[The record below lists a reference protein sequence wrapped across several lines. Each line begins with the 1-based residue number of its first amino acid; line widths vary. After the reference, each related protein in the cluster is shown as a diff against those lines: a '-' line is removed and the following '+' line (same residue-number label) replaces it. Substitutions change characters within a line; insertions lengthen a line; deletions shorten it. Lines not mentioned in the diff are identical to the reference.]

1 MKKSPVIAIIAAL
14 VLLAAFLG
22 FRSREMAAERDL
34 AAQRAVAAQTDADQ
48 SKEEAKKQTA
58 ARTEAEQREAEA
70 AAQAKTAGLALE
82 KARGDLEKSRS
93 ETKAAQQ
100 KLAELLKT
108 IPTVD
113 DAGRFVATFE
123 GAIQH
128 GATPVDTAVGKI
140 TMNMVYY
147 DGGAIAH
154 MVIYCDYPAG
164 SVASSGG
171 PDKVCANASGGA
183 VKSVNGTVRTSS
195 PYQLGDTSG
204 LEVVADI
211 PPKDPKD
218 SANASVARLRFFV
231 VGDRLYQVM
240 YIGPTG
246 TDTSPKAVAFLDSF
260 RLTH

>member
-1 MKKSPVIAIIAAL
+1 MKKGLIVVFIAML
-14 VLLAAFLG
+14 GLQAAF
-22 FRSREMAAERDL
+22 FWHRSRETAAERDL
-34 AAQRAVAAQTDADQ
+34 AIQHAVAAQAEARH
-48 SKEEAKKQTA
+48 SKEEANKQTA
-58 ARTEAEQREAEA
+58 ARTEAEQREAETKKQA
-70 AAQAKTAGLALE
+70 AAQAEAARLE
-82 KARGDLEKSRS
+82 TED
-93 ETKAAQQ
+93 AQH
-100 KLAELLKT
+100 KLSELLKT
-108 IPTVD
+108 LPTVD

-123 GAIQH
+123 GATQR
-128 GATPVDTAVGKI
+128 GAQPVDTTVGKI

-171 PDKVCANASGGA
+171 PDKVCANASDGA
-183 VKSVNGTVRTSS
+183 VKNVSGTIRTSS
-195 PYQLGDTSG
+195 PYQLGDSNG

-218 SANASVARLRFFV
+218 PSSASVARLRFFV

-246 TDTSPKAVAFLDSF
+246 TETNPEAVAFLDSF
-260 RLTH
+260 RLTR